1 MDRREALK
9 LSLLAGAGLVAG
21 AASALPAHATQAT
34 PATPAAPCPGDG
46 TPAQFLPKMAADPQ
60 AHVNDIAKYPKCPY
74 CGMDR
79 KQFHHSRMLIQYADD
94 LADGTC
100 SIHCAAISLSL
111 NIDREPKA
119 IWVGDNAAASEVKP
133 LVEVDKASFL
143 VGSSLKGVM
152 TKRSKV
158 AYGTAEAATASRLAN
173 GGELA
178 NFDQALLAAYTDMSQ
193 DVSMIRKNRAER
205 RKRMMEQQGK
215 T

>member
-1 MDRREALK
+1 MDRREVLK

-21 AASALPAHATQAT
+21 TLPAHAAQ
-34 PATPAAPCPGDG
+34 CPGDG
-46 TPAQFLPKMAADPQ
+46 TPAQFLPKTGPDPQ
-60 AHVNDIAKYPKCPY
+60 AHENDIAKYPKCPY

-79 KQFHHSRMLIQYADD
+79 KQFHHSRMLIHYSDD

-111 NIDREPKA
+111 NVDREPKA
-119 IWVGDNAAASEVKP
+119 LWVGDNAAAAEVKP
-133 LVEVDKASFL
+133 LVDVDKASFL

-158 AYGTAEAATASRLAN
+158 AYATAAAATAARTTH

-205 RKRMMEQQGK
+205 RKRMMEQPGK
-215 T
+215 PMDHKH